1 MLYKLLVSMLS
12 SILMCVAVYA
22 KQPQTSIHVI
32 ALFDGKAMFS
42 INGKKPKIIKQGNTY
57 EGITLLSSTTKQAKV
72 EMDGKT
78 QILTLNGTAV
88 LQSGLGSSVPASS
101 KTSVQL
107 WADERGF
114 FVGNGSI
121 NGRSVD
127 FLVDT
132 GANMVALSSD
142 QANRIGL
149 NYKDGVRTYATT
161 ASGTAPMYLVEL
173 DRISLKGIELN
184 NINAGV
190 IEGSYPVIPLLGMT
204 FLSRLNMERKG
215 NMMTLEKQ

>member
-1 MLYKLLVSMLS
+1 
-12 SILMCVAVYA
+12 MCVAVYA

-72 EMDGKT
+72 EMDG
-78 QILTLNGTAV
+78 I
-88 LQSGLGSSVPASS
+88 
-101 KTSVQL
+101 
-107 WADERGF
+107 
-114 FVGNGSI
+114 
-121 NGRSVD
+121 D